1 MIKLFRSK
9 IYLALFLVLVVLMF
23 GVIGYRFISDYSW
36 IDAFYM
42 TIITVT
48 TVGFSEVRPMEAEG
62 KIFTVILIV
71 TSVVIVGFA
80 ISVITEYILSRNRE
94 R

>member
-9 IYLALFLVLVVLMF
+9 IYLALFLVLIVLVF
-23 GVIGYRFISDYSW
+23 GVMGYRFISNYSW

-48 TVGFSEVRPMEAEG
+48 TVGFSEVRP
-62 KIFTVILIV
+62 
-71 TSVVIVGFA
+71 
-80 ISVITEYILSRNRE
+80 
-94 R
+94 